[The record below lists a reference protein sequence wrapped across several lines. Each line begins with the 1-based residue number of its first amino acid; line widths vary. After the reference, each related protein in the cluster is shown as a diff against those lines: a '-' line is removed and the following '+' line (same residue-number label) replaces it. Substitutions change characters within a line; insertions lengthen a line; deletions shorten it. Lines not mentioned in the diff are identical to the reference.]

1 MNWEQID
8 AYHERAEVHGGWLV
22 KAYSEV
28 SNFSDDGRLLH
39 QGYDLRIA
47 MTFVPDPQH
56 VWRLNNVSTK

>member
-1 MNWEQID
+1 MEWEQID

-22 KAYSEV
+22 KAYAEV

-56 VWRLNNVSTK
+56 VWEITK